1 MEGIT
6 PVNLLEEERK
16 VVVCALLPT
25 REGVRGD
32 LQFFQLLSGAHWIP
46 LGLHWLSQLCLAT
59 T

>member
-6 PVNLLEEERK
+6 PVNLLEEERE

-32 LQFFQLLSGAHWIP
+32 LEEGECNRFVV
-46 LGLHWLSQLCLAT
+46 
-59 T
+59 